1 MVPVRTLIA
10 REKTGGGTK
19 SLHLISTSD
28 KEPEVYDLEIM
39 QPPTRDDWITGIRE
53 AVDACS
59 PGSDSEDAGIGSEEE
74 LRKRHVQSK
83 YLRLRRLTAELR
95 GKDIELA
102 KLLEDKM
109 RIMSE
114 MLSIVGTP
122 DPLKD
127 QSLDYLSLVKMKEV
141 PPDPS
146 DSRGSRSS
154 LGGGS
159 NYTKEQ
165 LLTAVQVSSLRRFL
179 PHYFAYSYSNIV
191 ASWLIG

>member
-1 MVPVRTLIA
+1 MT
-10 REKTGGGTK
+10 E
-19 SLHLISTSD
+19 HLFNR
-28 KEPEVYDLEIM
+28 LL
-39 QPPTRDDWITGIRE
+39 
-53 AVDACS
+53 
-59 PGSDSEDAGIGSEEE
+59 GSDSDDPGIGSEEE

-114 MLSIVGTP
+114 MLAVVGTP

-127 QSLDYLSLVKMKEV
+127 RPPDYVTMVRMKEE
-141 PPDPS
+141 S
-146 DSRGSRSS
+146 REQSTAESRGSRSS
-154 LGGGS
+154 LGGGN

-165 LLTAVQVSSLRRFL
+165 LLSAVQASRTKLKDTQFEMFL
-179 PHYFAYSYSNIV
+179 IILKVIESRE
-191 ASWLIG
+191 